1 MENIVYDRNYEVK
14 GERDMLTHKIFDL
27 ATAPGGY
34 LEKLA
39 EKLNKIPKVIIPEDK
54 ENYDYLLAQCDEFA
68 QRHQCR
74 IHGEVDYEHWDAH
87 IDLYPAPCEFNTPED
102 MKLLRDIGEKAHYLS
117 IEPQADGEFHIHIMI
132 NYFQD
137 LMTDEYCDY
146 LKFEALSED
155 KALSE
160 LVHVPALSEKD
171 EAVVSL
177 IQEILDRFEAETDI
191 DRTTAFRVVFDH
203 VMAEQNDTISLE
215 HIAGM
220 LQALLEALLQE
231 GDTQSE

>member
-1 MENIVYDRNYEVK
+1 
-14 GERDMLTHKIFDL
+14 
-27 ATAPGGY
+27 
-34 LEKLA
+34 
-39 EKLNKIPKVIIPEDK
+39 
-54 ENYDYLLAQCDEFA
+54 
-68 QRHQCR
+68 
-74 IHGEVDYEHWDAH
+74 
-87 IDLYPAPCEFNTPED
+87 
-102 MKLLRDIGEKAHYLS
+102 
-117 IEPQADGEFHIHIMI
+117 MI

-171 EAVVSL
+171 EAVVLL